1 MANKQTIAQVEARK
15 RKLVLRL
22 RRDANELVKLEDQLK
37 DMRTGK
43 RKVPPPPGVK
53 YTIAGEGYTKTRDWK
68 DVLVRTP
75 APGLSRFRISGIPTA
90 SRSRSAGDSLRDL

>member
-1 MANKQTIAQVEARK
+1 MSKQTIAQVEARK

-43 RKVPPPPGVK
+43 RKVAP
-53 YTIAGEGYTKTRDWK
+53 
-68 DVLVRTP
+68 P
-75 APGLSRFRISGIPTA
+75 APVIHKWTSPNFDDCVDIVRPVAPGSSGPC
-90 SRSRSAGDSLRDL
+90 